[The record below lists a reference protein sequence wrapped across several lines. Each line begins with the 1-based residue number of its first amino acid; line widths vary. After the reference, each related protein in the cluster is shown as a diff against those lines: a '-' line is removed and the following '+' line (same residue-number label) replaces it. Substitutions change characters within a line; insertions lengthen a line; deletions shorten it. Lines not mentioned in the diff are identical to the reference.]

1 VDFIQNAS
9 AWKYVAQNFA
19 IPGNLQTVQLCR
31 ASSAIATPECK
42 ASGTMYQAQL
52 PELMIPR
59 RYCPDHGGPL
69 AGLSTD
75 GAAQPESYASIAQI
89 AVDEVPVA
97 RAVPVDPQ
105 APQGEPETKYRMIR
119 KEKGFIFQH

>member
-19 IPGNLQTVQLCR
+19 VPGNLQTVQLCR
-31 ASSAIATPECK
+31 ASGAIATPECK
-42 ASGTMYQAQL
+42 ASGAMYQAQL
-52 PELMIPR
+52 PEMMIPR
-59 RYCPDHGGPL
+59 RYCLDHGGAL
-69 AGLSTD
+69 AGLPTD

-89 AVDEVPVA
+89 AADEAPVA

-105 APQGEPETKYRMIR
+105 APQGETNYRMIR
-119 KEKGFIFQH
+119 KQKGFIFQH